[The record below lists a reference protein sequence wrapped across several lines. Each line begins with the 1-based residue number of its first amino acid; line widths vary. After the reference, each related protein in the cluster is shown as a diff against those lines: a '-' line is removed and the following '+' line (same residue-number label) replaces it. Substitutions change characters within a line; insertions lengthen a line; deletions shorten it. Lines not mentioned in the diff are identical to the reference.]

1 MKGIIP
7 RRVLTRTSRLN
18 IGINPDTNKAIKAWA
33 WSEGISIAQAIQG
46 IFVEK
51 RVSNNRL

>member
-7 RRVLTRTSRLN
+7 RRVLTGDGRISIR
-18 IGINPDTNKAIKAWA
+18 IDKDTRSVIKMWA

-51 RVSNNRL
+51 KVSNNWL

>member
-1 MKGIIP
+1 MRGIIP
-7 RRVLTRTSRLN
+7 RKVLVGNKGISIN
-18 IGINPDTNKAIKAWA
+18 IDRDTHKAIKMWA

-51 RVSNNRL
+51 RVSNNRP